1 MDNIGG
7 PSRPTPQHQP
17 LFWVQQSPTGE
28 WTFGSPEHYQ
38 TQPMQIWH
46 DPTNGSNQFPFAG
59 SPQSVTY
66 QTITS
71 PGQSQAIRYYNQTD
85 TNQWIN
91 TNKENKTVKVK
102 NKRETIKEHIQLSVQ
117 NRFEVLS
124 DEAANESDNESYMGE
139 AVSCREAEGMPSI
152 SNDINNERRREEN
165 PRILTPTVT
174 NTLAIPKGHEKV
186 NLENKAK
193 NRKPFPMTV
202 ITNASIEYNCSVNI
216 ILTEHNKQFPDHST
230 IIKNLK
236 NILKENKFEY
246 DLVKNNELLI
256 VHSQN
261 ENSKE
266 LLLKTTKL
274 GSLSV
279 MVELRKKLV
288 RGVIKGVNLKMTEAD
303 IKECL
308 DTELK
313 IHQIKRLKLFNKET
327 RKTEDSKAVLITFV
341 SDTLPSHI
349 WFAGRPKEVA
359 QYNRPIIQ
367 CHNCQKF
374 GHIKTVC
381 RSPKPSC
388 LRCGKSHQSKDCPL
402 KTEPVETRNTKY
414 HCVNCNG
421 NHTTTS
427 ATCPQ
432 RRQNK
437 IITKIAETQNIGIKR
452 AESAYKSYA
461 QVANKQ
467 LSKTSQFYLN
477 KEEFPPISRDQEL
490 EIQSDVQTVV
500 KKIIKEIARNP
511 RIFDTSSI
519 PVEEKINSLCKV
531 IEQITN
537 IKISPR
543 EINEPELDRAF
554 KVRNESTLNQL
565 IC

>member
-46 DPTNGSNQFPFAG
+46 NPTNGSNQFPFAG

-85 TNQWIN
+85 TNQLIN

-124 DEAANESDNESYMGE
+124 DEAANESDNESYMGK

-186 NLENKAK
+186 DLENKAK

-279 MVELRKKLV
+279 MVELRK
-288 RGVIKGVNLKMTEAD
+288 
-303 IKECL
+303 
-308 DTELK
+308 
-313 IHQIKRLKLFNKET
+313 
-327 RKTEDSKAVLITFV
+327 
-341 SDTLPSHI
+341 
-349 WFAGRPKEVA
+349 
-359 QYNRPIIQ
+359 
-367 CHNCQKF
+367 
-374 GHIKTVC
+374 
-381 RSPKPSC
+381 
-388 LRCGKSHQSKDCPL
+388 
-402 KTEPVETRNTKY
+402 
-414 HCVNCNG
+414 
-421 NHTTTS
+421 
-427 ATCPQ
+427 
-432 RRQNK
+432 
-437 IITKIAETQNIGIKR
+437 
-452 AESAYKSYA
+452 
-461 QVANKQ
+461 
-467 LSKTSQFYLN
+467 N

-565 IC
+565 ILGAEVASVAKNEMIDFSERSLVCSQATKQRVREEASAIVSNSALIIFLFQRIHTP

>member
-17 LFWVQQSPTGE
+17 IFWIQQSPTGE
-28 WTFGSPEHYQ
+28 WTFCSPEQYQ
-38 TQPMQIWH
+38 TQPVQIWH

-59 SPQSVTY
+59 SPQSVIY

-71 PGQSQAIRYYNQTD
+71 PGQSQAIKYYDQTD
-85 TNQWIN
+85 TSQWIN

-117 NRFEVLS
+117 NRFEALS
-124 DEAANESDNESYMGE
+124 DEATNESDNDSYMGE
-139 AVSCREAEGMPSI
+139 AVSCREAEGKPSI
-152 SNDINNERRREEN
+152 SNDINNERRSEEN
-165 PRILTPTVT
+165 ARIVTPTVP
-174 NTLAIPKGHEKV
+174 NIPAIPKGHEKV

-202 ITNASIEYNCSVNI
+202 TINASIEYNCSVNI
-216 ILTEHNKQFPDHST
+216 ILTEHNKQFPDNST
-230 IIKNLK
+230 IIKNFK

-256 VHSQN
+256 VHTQN

-279 MVELRKKLV
+279 VVELSKKLV

-308 DTELK
+308 DAELK

-327 RKTEDSKAVLITFV
+327 RKTEDSKAVLITSV
-341 SDTLPSHI
+341 SDTLPPHI
-349 WFAGRPKEVA
+349 WFAGRPKEVV

-367 CHNCQKF
+367 CHNCQTF

-388 LRCGKSHQSKDCPL
+388 HQSKSHQSKDCPL

-414 HCVNCNG
+414 HCVNCNS

-427 ATCPQ
+427 TTCPQ

-461 QVANKQ
+461 QVVNKQ

-490 EIQSDVQTVV
+490 EIQSDKVDVICLQETWLVPY
-500 KKIIKEIARNP
+500 KKNL
-511 RIFDTSSI
+511 
-519 PVEEKINSLCKV
+519 NS
-531 IEQITN
+531 Q
-537 IKISPR
+537 
-543 EINEPELDRAF
+543 D
-554 KVRNESTLNQL
+554 
-565 IC
+565 